1 MTDSTPFRLPPALI
15 KRAREFD
22 GVPAPVRDAATV
34 VLLRPVGVSFELY
47 VLRRATAM
55 AFGGLYAFPGGG
67 VDPDD
72 RPTTLRSDWPARLGV
87 PADRAHA
94 VVGAA
99 VRELFEETGVLLAG
113 PVEQPDRTLADVSTG
128 EWEADRAAVA
138 ARELTLS
145 ELLSRRSLRMR
156 DDLLFPWARWVT
168 PEFEPKRYDT
178 WFFVSLL
185 PEGQAPR
192 DVSGEAE
199 ATAWIAPGEA
209 AELAMLPPTRSAVDS
224 LSAYGETAEVVAAA
238 RRRDAAT
245 PVMPRVEL
253 TDDGGALLHIQEG
266 AAVPPGRP
274 NRSDR

>member
-22 GVPAPVRDAATV
+22 GKPAPVRDAATV
-34 VLLRPVGVSFELY
+34 VLLRPSEQTFQLY
-47 VLRRATAM
+47 VLRRATTM

-72 RPTTLRSDWPARLGV
+72 RPEPIRTDWPARLGA

-113 PVEQPDRTLADVSTG
+113 PVEQPDRTIADVGTDD
-128 EWEADRAAVA
+128 WEADRAAVL

-145 ELLSRRSLRMR
+145 DLLRRRGLRMR

-185 PEGQAPR
+185 PEGQLPR
-192 DVSGEAE
+192 DVSGESE
-199 ATAWIAPGEA
+199 DTTWITAADSAG
-209 AELAMLPPTRSAVDS
+209 LAMLPPTRSVIDS
-224 LSAYGETAEVVAAA
+224 LTPYGEMAQVVAAA
-238 RRRDAAT
+238 SRRDAAT
-245 PVMPRVEL
+245 PVTPRVEL
-253 TDDGGALLHIQEG
+253 TNDGGALLHLQ
-266 AAVPPGRP
+266 
-274 NRSDR
+274 